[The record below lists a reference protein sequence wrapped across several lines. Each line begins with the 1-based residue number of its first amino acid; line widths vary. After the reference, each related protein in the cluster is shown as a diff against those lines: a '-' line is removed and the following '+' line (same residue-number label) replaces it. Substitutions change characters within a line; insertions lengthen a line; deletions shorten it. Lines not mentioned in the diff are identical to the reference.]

1 MIRFQI
7 QSAYPG
13 KEFRDGTNYI
23 IGAEEVGVT
32 PFVTYAEAHRV
43 VRAQM
48 ARDRRYGRS
57 MRRYQIVEI
66 THRIVGRF
74 SSE

>member
-1 MIRFQI
+1 MILYQI

-13 KEFRDGTNYI
+13 KEFRNGTNYI
-23 IGAEEVGVT
+23 IRGEEVGID
-32 PFVTYAEAHRV
+32 PFLTYAEAHRV

-48 ARDRRYGRS
+48 ARDRKYGRTA
-57 MRRYQIVEI
+57 RRYQIVEI

-74 SSE
+74 SND